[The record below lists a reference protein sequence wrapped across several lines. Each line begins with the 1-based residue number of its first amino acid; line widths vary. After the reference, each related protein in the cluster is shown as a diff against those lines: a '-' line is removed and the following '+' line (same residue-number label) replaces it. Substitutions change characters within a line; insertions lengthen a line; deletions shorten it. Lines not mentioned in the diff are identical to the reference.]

1 MNRSG
6 KFTVIQIVG
15 DPKYNCVNV
24 HKFINKVML
33 HGHKQQAAKIVYKVL
48 EMLENYYQQKNSKNI
63 EPSGDKENQAKK
75 YKVTGPEI
83 LADALQNVKPK
94 VLLRK
99 KKIASKIF
107 QVPLAISDTAAAK
120 KALKWIVQG
129 SRLRTEQTYISKLYN
144 EFINIIDEEKGEAIK
159 KKNNYHRIAKENE
172 AFVHYV

>member
-6 KFTVIQIVG
+6 KFTVIKIIG
-15 DPKYNCVNV
+15 DPKYNCTNV

-33 HGHKQQAAKIVYKVL
+33 HGRKQQAAKIVYKVL
-48 EMLENYYQQKNSKNI
+48 EMLEKYYKQKNVKNNENSDSQSK
-63 EPSGDKENQAKK
+63 Q

-83 LADALQNVKPK
+83 LNEAVQFVKPK

-107 QVPLAISDTAAAK
+107 QVPLAISETAACK
-120 KALKWIVQG
+120 KALQWIVKG
-129 SRLRTEQTYISKLYN
+129 SRSRQSEKTYVLKLYN

-159 KKNNYHRIAKENE
+159 KKLNYHRIAKENE